1 MCACVSCMH
10 ELVHKIKAWR
20 EAVLD
25 SGSHSWDVASGGS
38 NMAGDPIGT
47 GVHLGRGSG
56 PLVVLSSL
64 SQATRSSLAL
74 PWPPSQRGPHSVF
87 WRSVHFCSDQ

>member
-1 MCACVSCMH
+1 MH

-56 PLVVLSSL
+56 PLVVLSQEQPGSALASL
-64 SQATRSSLAL
+64 SAWPSLCL
-74 PWPPSQRGPHSVF
+74 LEECPLLQ
-87 WRSVHFCSDQ
+87 